1 MAQDGAEHE
10 GKAERVAAL
19 ARALGA
25 GGVLVAAHHNI
36 AWLTGGRGNRVDSS
50 REIGSA
56 RLLIRADGGRF
67 VLANAIEMPRLLDE
81 VLPGYGYEPIE
92 YSWTDDQADPAR
104 ALTMARGLTRSD
116 TIAADWPLPG
126 TTPAETALMRTR
138 THLTPDEVERYRAL
152 GRDVAGAVT
161 RLCHN
166 LAPGDDERHI
176 ARSAAEAVANVGAR
190 AIVTLVGSDERLR
203 RYRHPVPTAA
213 RWRHI
218 VMTAVCAERDGLVV
232 SMSRIVADRAAAA
245 EIAGRTRAAAGV
257 FDTLLA
263 ASRDRHG
270 ASALYHT
277 AAAAYRDAG
286 FPGEEQRHHQGGA
299 IAYRAREW
307 IAHPASQETVH
318 PTEAFAWN
326 PTITGTKIEDTAL
339 LVNRRVEIV
348 TATPDWPSLPLPSF
362 DNLHAADVWRLP

>member
-1 MAQDGAEHE
+1 MAEDGAEHD

-25 GGVLVAAHHNI
+25 GGVLVAAHHNV
-36 AWLTGGRGNRVDSS
+36 AWLTGGRGNRVDAS
-50 REIGSA
+50 REIGAA
-56 RLLIRADGGRF
+56 RLLITADGRRF

-81 VLPGYGYEPIE
+81 VLAGFGYEPIE

-104 ALTMARGLTRSD
+104 ALSVARGLTHSD
-116 TIAADWPLPG
+116 AIAADWPLPG
-126 TTPAETALMRTR
+126 ATPAETALMRTR
-138 THLTPDEVERYRAL
+138 THLTAAEAERYRAL
-152 GRDVAGAVT
+152 GRDVARAVT

-166 LAPGDDERHI
+166 LTPGDDERDI
-176 ARSAAEAVANVGAR
+176 ARSAAEAVADVGAR

-218 VMTAVCAERDGLVV
+218 VMTALCAERDGLVV
-232 SMSRIVADRAAAA
+232 SMSRIVASRAAAA
-245 EIAGRTRAAAGV
+245 DIADRTRAAAGV
-257 FDTLLA
+257 IDRLLA
-263 ASRDRHG
+263 ASRDRG
-270 ASALYHT
+270 TASALYQI
-277 AAAAYRDAG
+277 AAAAYQEAG

-307 IAHPASQETVH
+307 IAHPASRETVH
-318 PTEAFAWN
+318 PTQAFAWN

-339 LVNRRVEIV
+339 LIDGQVEIV
-348 TATPDWPSLPLPSF
+348 TATPEWPSLPLPSF
-362 DNLHAADVWRLP
+362 DDLQAADVWRLA